1 MKGPINLGVQ
11 KLITGYQSYL
21 SPHKG
26 FRCAH
31 HALHGAGSC
40 SDWALDVVNEG
51 GLFRLF
57 KLLPFRFSECRA
69 AYKVLNENAEHQ
81 AGPGGAKQGGGNED
95 LKKNAVCCLSAAP
108 CW

>member
-1 MKGPINLGVQ
+1 MNLGVR
-11 KLITGYQSYL
+11 KLIVGYRSYL

-26 FRCAH
+26 FRCAY

-40 SDWALDVVNEG
+40 SDWALDEINEG
-51 GLFRLF
+51 GVFHFL

-69 AYKVLNENAEHQ
+69 AYNMLNENAEHE
-81 AGPGGAKQGGGNED
+81 ASGDAKQDDVKDD
-95 LKKNAVCCLSAAP
+95 LKKNASCCLSAAP